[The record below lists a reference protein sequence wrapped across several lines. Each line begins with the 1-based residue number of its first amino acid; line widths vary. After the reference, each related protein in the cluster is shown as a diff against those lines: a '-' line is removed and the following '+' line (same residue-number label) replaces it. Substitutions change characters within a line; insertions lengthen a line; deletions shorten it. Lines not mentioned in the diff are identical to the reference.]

1 MSQYTTGELAKLC
14 GVTVRTVQYYDNR
27 GILLPSTLS
36 EGGRRLYSE
45 EDLQKM
51 KQICFLRE
59 LDLPLNSIA
68 QLLSEPEPEKV
79 LSLLLS
85 QQEAILQKEM
95 DDRKERLEQLHQ
107 LRWGLEKTKN
117 FSVNSITDIAAQM
130 KNKKRL
136 YKIRGIMFGVGLL
149 LDAIEIGALI
159 YALNTGNWWW
169 FGAGMVIVILGGIWV
184 SSYYFKNVDYICPQ
198 CNHVFKP
205 KFKEAFWA
213 NHTPNT
219 RKLTCPHCGHKG
231 FCVETATENK

>member
-51 KQICFLRE
+51 KQICFLRA
-59 LDLPLNSIA
+59 LGLPLNSIA

-95 DDRKERLEQLHQ
+95 NDRKERLEQLNQ
-107 LRWGLEKTKN
+107 LRRGLEKTKN
-117 FSVNSITDIAAQM
+117 FSVNSITDIATQM
-130 KNKKRL
+130 KNKKKL
-136 YKIRGIMFGVGLL
+136 HKIRGIMLGVGLV
-149 LDAIEIGALI
+149 LDVIEIGTLI
-159 YALNTGNWWW
+159 YAVNTGNWWI
-169 FGAGMVIVILGGIWV
+169 FGIGMVVLVLGGIWV

-205 KFKEAFWA
+205 KFKEAFFA

-219 RKLTCPHCGHKG
+219 RKLTCPNCGHKG
-231 FCVETATENK
+231 FCVETVTEEE

>member
-95 DDRKERLEQLHQ
+95 DDRKERLEQLQQ
-107 LRWGLEKTKN
+107 LRRGLGKTKN
-117 FSVNSITDIAAQM
+117 FSVNSITDIAVQM

-136 YKIRGIMFGVGLL
+136 YKIRGILLGVGLL
-149 LDAIEIGALI
+149 LDAIEIGTLI

-169 FGAGMVIVILGGIWV
+169 FGVGMVLVILGGIWV
-184 SSYYFKNVDYICPQ
+184 SSYYFKSVDYICPQ

-205 KFKEAFWA
+205 KFKEAFFA

-231 FCVETATENK
+231 FCVETVAEQE

>member
-95 DDRKERLEQLHQ
+95 DDRKERLEQLQQ
-107 LRWGLEKTKN
+107 LRRGLEKTKN
-117 FSVNSITDIAAQM
+117 FSVNSITDIAVQM
-130 KNKKRL
+130 NNRKKL
-136 YKIRGIMFGVGLL
+136 YKIRGIMLGVGLVME
-149 LDAIEIGALI
+149 AIEIGALI

-169 FGAGMVIVILGGIWV
+169 FGAGMILVIFGGIWV
-184 SSYYFKNVDYICPQ
+184 SSYYFKKVDYICPQ

-205 KFKEAFWA
+205 KFKESFWA

-231 FCVETATENK
+231 FCVETATEKK